1 MPSRAPAFASGQT
14 VALLLWLAL
23 ITRCAPCS
31 ADKGAPP
38 RAVVSGVRPAADA
51 SSRRSP
57 FPRGYLSH
65 ALAAREEPA
74 TGRMPPAQREA
85 VVPQPVYQAAL
96 LARQHRPL
104 PPTADNPFAQ
114 AELELPRLVSEVLS
128 RNRSL
133 EAMRAAWRAANERY
147 PQAIA
152 LDDPVFTSLFAP
164 GSFASSTVAP
174 SYVLGGA
181 QKIPWAGKRPL
192 RGQVARDESRAALL
206 DAEDTRLQV
215 IEAAGLAYFDYY
227 LVRRQLE
234 LNAENA
240 AKLRQ
245 FRDIAASRYEAKLA
259 PQQDMLQADV
269 ELADLGRR
277 RIELDR
283 LERITIARINALLHR
298 VPDAY
303 LPPPP
308 GRLDSPRLALSVARL
323 RFDAI
328 ARRPDLAALAAQLRA
343 EQARLQLAY
352 KDFLPDF
359 EVFGRYDS
367 FWQPA
372 ATASPQRGQVGV
384 NLNVPLYRRKRE
396 AAVREAEWR
405 LHRRRAE
412 YEQRIDDINQ
422 QVQTAYELFDEGQ
435 QTVEIYSSQI
445 LPAARKNV
453 QSAMAA
459 YVTGGGDFLRLV
471 AAQRQLIVFEER
483 YQESIAGYHRRRV
496 ELERIVGAPL
506 APPVNMS
513 R

>member
-1 MPSRAPAFASGQT
+1 MPRRAPAFFASGQT
-14 VALLLWLAL
+14 VAFVFWLAVA
-23 ITRCAPCS
+23 IRCAPCS
-31 ADKGAPP
+31 GDEGAP
-38 RAVVSGVRPAADA
+38 RAAVSGVRPAADA
-51 SSRRSP
+51 SSQPLPRR
-57 FPRGYLSH
+57 RGYLSH
-65 ALAAREEPA
+65 AA
-74 TGRMPPAQREA
+74 GMMGPPVAEHAPSAQREA
-85 VVPQPVYQAAL
+85 VIAQPVYKAAMIG
-96 LARQHRPL
+96 REHRPL
-104 PPTADNPFAQ
+104 PPTTDNPFIR
-114 AELELPRLVSEVLS
+114 AELDLPRLVAEVVA

-164 GSFASSTVAP
+164 GSFASTTVAP

-192 RGQVARDESRAALL
+192 RGQVARDESRAAFL
-206 DAEDTRLQV
+206 DAEDMRLEV

-227 LVRRQLE
+227 LVRRHLA
-234 LNAENA
+234 LNIDNT

-245 FRDIAASRYEAKLA
+245 FREIASSRYEAKLA
-259 PQQDMLQADV
+259 PQQDVLQADV
-269 ELADLGRR
+269 ELAELGRR

-308 GRLDSPRLALSVARL
+308 GRIDAPPLALSAERL
-323 RFDAI
+323 RLDAI
-328 ARRPDLAALAAQLRA
+328 ARRPDLAALASQLRA
-343 EQARLQLAY
+343 EHARIQLAN

-359 EVFGRYDS
+359 ELFGRYDS

-372 ATASPQRGQVGV
+372 ATAGPQRGQVGV
-384 NLNVPLYRRKRE
+384 NLNVPLYRQKRE

-405 LHRRRAE
+405 WRRRRAE
-412 YEQRIDDINQ
+412 YEQRIDTINAE
-422 QVQTAYELFDEGQ
+422 VQTAYERFDESQ
-435 QTVEIYSSQI
+435 QTVEIYASQI
-445 LPAARKNV
+445 LPAAGKNV

-459 YVTGGGDFLRLV
+459 YISSGGDFLRLV

-483 YQESIAGYHRRRV
+483 YQASIADYHRRRV
-496 ELERIVGAPL
+496 ELERVVGAPL
-506 APPVNMS
+506 APPTRS